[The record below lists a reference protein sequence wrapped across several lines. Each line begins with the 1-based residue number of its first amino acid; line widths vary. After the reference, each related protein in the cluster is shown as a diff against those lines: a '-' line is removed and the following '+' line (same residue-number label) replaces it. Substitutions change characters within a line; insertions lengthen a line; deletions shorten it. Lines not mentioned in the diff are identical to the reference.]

1 MALSKVSIFLFQIF
15 AIMIMIDI
23 AMRYIL
29 GPAPNMLS
37 KKNAPK
43 PPKENK
49 YENPLKNVEIDTS
62 LDEEDDFAEP
72 QKKKNKKIKKE
83 KKEKEDETEK
93 EKEKEKEKKKKKKAK
108 DDYDDDEEKQTI
120 TIIYDKRQYSKY
132 FENLKNE
139 VMGNFTSI
147 DVLEKEYPLPSNK
160 KFLSKFTFFSQI
172 GINLLVIAGQS
183 LKNKLTIIPSPVFD
197 SIEKNKWFIMMGN
210 ILLHQW
216 LGRNLSTTG
225 AFEVYLND
233 KIIFSKLIKNKLPS
247 ERDIHKLIKKLN
259 KKKRK
264 KMKNEDDDDED
275 DQDDW

>member
-1 MALSKVSIFLFQIF
+1 
-15 AIMIMIDI
+15 MIMIDI

-83 KKEKEDETEK
+83 KKEKEEETEK
-93 EKEKEKEKKKKKKAK
+93 EKEKEKEKKKKKKVK

-147 DVLEKEYPLPSNK
+147 DVEEKEYPLPSNK

-233 KIIFSKLIKNKLPS
+233 KIIFSKLAKNKLPS

-259 KKKRK
+259 KKKGK
-264 KMKNEDDDDED
+264 KKKYEDDDED